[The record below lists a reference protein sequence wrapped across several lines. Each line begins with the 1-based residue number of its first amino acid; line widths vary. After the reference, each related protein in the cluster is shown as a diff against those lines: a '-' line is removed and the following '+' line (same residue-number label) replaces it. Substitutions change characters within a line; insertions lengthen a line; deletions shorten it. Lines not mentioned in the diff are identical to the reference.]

1 MKRYK
6 KVNWY
11 HAYDELLY
19 VCLDFKAGE
28 CDLISRLIKYKF
40 ATYTQEDA

>member
-1 MKRYK
+1 M
-6 KVNWY
+6 WC

-19 VCLDFKAGE
+19 VCVNYKAGE

-40 ATYTQEDA
+40 ATNTQEGA

>member
-1 MKRYK
+1 MKYNEKRMK
-6 KVNWY
+6 Y

-19 VCLDFKAGE
+19 VCVNYKAAE

-40 ATYTQEDA
+40 ATYTRVAA